1 MTITELDPIKHDLR
15 LPQIICDQELDTGRK
30 QLKEPLPNC
39 SANVCFVGKPGSGKS
54 SLAFS
59 LIANKK
65 QAYNKLFS
73 KIFIV
78 MPPSSLTSLNVKA
91 IRTHKRVYPELSEET
106 LDSIDESTDEL
117 NEKGK
122 EYHSLVLYDDVG
134 AELKADHALEQR
146 LYRLTDMK
154 FYPLEITPPRT

>member
-1 MTITELDPIKHDLR
+1 M
-15 LPQIICDQELDTGRK
+15 
-30 QLKEPLPNC
+30 
-39 SANVCFVGKPGSGKS
+39 
-54 SLAFS
+54 AFS

-122 EYHSLVLYDDVG
+122 EYHSLG
-134 AELKADHALEQR
+134 ANFFKTYPVAKRGSRAEYRRWQR
-146 LYRLTDMK
+146 ILSS
-154 FYPLEITPPRT
+154 